1 MADWAKIKAEYI
13 RDEST
18 SYRKLCQ
25 KYGVSMS
32 TLRKRAKSENWVSMR
47 EQKCHRRDTRVVETC
62 ATKEADE
69 AMKLYEAADEA
80 TEVIRRMLKEH
91 ADELSPADLRSLTG
105 AMKDIAAVKGLQTEA
120 EKREQE
126 ARIAKL
132 RKEATVEE
140 QKDREIVF
148 RIEGMTD
155 EEIKGVIG

>member
-13 RDEST
+13 RGGIST
-18 SYRKLCQ
+18 RKLAE
-25 KYGVSMS
+25 KHGVSYAMVNKHC
-32 TLRKRAKSENWVSMR
+32 RNEGWVQLR
-47 EQKCHRRDTRVVETC
+47 EQKVSKATARLVETC

-80 TEVIRRMLKEH
+80 TEVIRKMLKEH

-132 RKEATVEE
+132 RKEATAEE

-148 RIEGMTD
+148 HIEGMTD